1 MGSGSGPDRP
11 SRNHTRAFRH
21 PASFVFSRKGFR
33 GRGNLMI
40 VDTSAQPGAL
50 DVLPPLGV
58 FGSLSSAT
66 ILRRCGRVLKGPIP
80 VLADALHT
88 ASQTVTVSQ
97 SFHTVSRL
105 FA

>member
-21 PASFVFSRKGFR
+21 PASFVSSAERGFR

-40 VDTSAQPGAL
+40 VDTSGQPGAL

-58 FGSLSSAT
+58 FGSVSSAT

-97 SFHTVSRL
+97 SFHTVS
-105 FA
+105 